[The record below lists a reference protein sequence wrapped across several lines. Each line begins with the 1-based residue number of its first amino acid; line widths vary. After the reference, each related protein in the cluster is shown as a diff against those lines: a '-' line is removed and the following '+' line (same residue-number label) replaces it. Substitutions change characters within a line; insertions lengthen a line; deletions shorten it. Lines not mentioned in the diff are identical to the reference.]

1 MENKVT
7 NWYKEAKESDNDYAK
22 MKDWFEK
29 RTSKHIKSV
38 QEYCQKI
45 QDYDPERFSGLVD
58 QAKTHDQSKFEN
70 PELDP
75 YIYTTWK
82 YKCKED
88 GTEFECPDGMDKKMD
103 EMTEY
108 HVLNKNNRH
117 HPEMHDGRKSG
128 VTNTEDRDAPVTPII
143 DGTSMLDIDIAEMI
157 GDWCSVSK
165 ERNNTPQAW
174 GKKNINVRWKFTK
187 EQEDLIYEVLDAIW
201 KD

>member
-1 MENKVT
+1 MENKMT
-7 NWYKEAKESDNDYAK
+7 NWYKEAKESDNDHVK
-22 MKDWFEK
+22 MKNWFEK

-45 QDYDPERFSGLVD
+45 QDYDLGRFSGLVE

-70 PELDP
+70 PELEP
-75 YIYTTWK
+75 YVYTTWK

-103 EMTEY
+103 EMTEH
-108 HVLNKNNRH
+108 HVLNNRH
-117 HPEMHDGRKSG
+117 HPEMHCGKKEG
-128 VTNTEDRDAPVTPII
+128 LINQENRDEPIDELI
-143 DGTSMLDIDIAEMI
+143 DGTGMTDVDLAEMCA
-157 GDWCSVSK
+157 DWCAVSK

-174 GKKNINVRWKFTK
+174 GKKNINVRWKFSK
-187 EQEDLIYEVLDAIW
+187 DQEDLIYEMLDAVW